1 MTKNR
6 YTNKM
11 IVLLCTVAY
20 FVSYFSRKTFS
31 VMMVEMITNAQVIER
46 DVASLVAGAL
56 FVTYGIG
63 QLVSGYLGDRIS
75 PKYLMFTGIMV
86 SALCNFL
93 VPVVNQYV
101 LILVWAVNGFAQAL
115 LWPPIVRILAE
126 NLSREKYVTAN
137 LIVTV
142 GAHVSTI
149 LLYLYAPI
157 CIKFMSWKAVYFSS
171 AIVSVA
177 VGIIFVISMCFVLK
191 GREENERE
199 KLVQNTP
206 KESVIKIF
214 SSTGTIFIFVSIVA
228 MGFMRD
234 GIESWLP
241 TLYCEAFNKS
251 SEEAILLSVFIPIFA
266 IISLFVIR
274 IIHKHRMFNNEANG
288 TYILFFISVIL
299 CLLVTFFIGISEVWA
314 RITCLILLALASAC
328 MHSINFLLIAC
339 LPGRFAST
347 GRSATIGGACNAC
360 TYVGAAGSMYGIE
373 MVSHNF
379 GWQVTTST
387 WIGVCTI
394 GALFA
399 ILALKKYSKFI
410 KNENKIPTMK

>member
-1 MTKNR
+1 MTKGR

-31 VMMVEMITNAQVIER
+31 VMMVEMTTNAQVVER

-86 SALCNFL
+86 SALCNML
-93 VPVVNQYV
+93 VPLVNQYV
-101 LILVWAVNGFAQAL
+101 LIFIWAVNGFAQAL

-137 LIVTV
+137 LIVTC

-149 LLYLYAPI
+149 VLYVYAPI
-157 CIKFMSWKAVYFSS
+157 CIKLMSWKAVYFSS
-171 AIVSVA
+171 AIVSAV
-177 VGIIFVISMCFVLK
+177 VGIIFIISMCFVLR
-191 GREENERE
+191 GREERVKEKTNEI
-199 KLVQNTP
+199 KQ
-206 KESVIKIF
+206 KEGLMKTF
-214 SSTGTIFIFVSIVA
+214 SQSGIIFIFVSIVA

-266 IISLFVIR
+266 IISLFVVR
-274 IIHKHRMFNNEANG
+274 IIHKHKMFNNEASG
-288 TYILFFISVIL
+288 AYILFFISVIL
-299 CLLVTFFIGISEVWA
+299 CLLVTFFISISEVWA

-328 MHSINFLLIAC
+328 MHSINFLLISC
-339 LPGRFAST
+339 LPGRFASS

-373 MVSHNF
+373 VISHHL
-379 GWQVTTST
+379 GWQATTST
-387 WIGVCTI
+387 WIGVCAV

-399 ILALKKYSKFI
+399 LLALKKYSKFI
-410 KNENKIPTMK
+410 KK

>member
-1 MTKNR
+1 MTKGK

-31 VMMVEMITNAQVIER
+31 VMMVEMTTNAQVIDR
-46 DVASLVAGAL
+46 DIASLVAGAL
-56 FVTYGIG
+56 FVTYGVG

-75 PKYLMFTGIMV
+75 PKYLMFAGICV
-86 SALCNFL
+86 SALCNLL
-93 VPVVNQYV
+93 VPLVNQYV
-101 LILVWAVNGFAQAL
+101 MIAVWAVNGFAQAL

-171 AIVSVA
+171 AIVSFA
-177 VGIIFVISMCFVLK
+177 VGIVFIISMCIVLK
-191 GREENERE
+191 DREQDKKERTTLKE
-199 KLVQNTP
+199 KVGLGH
-206 KESVIKIF
+206 IF
-214 SSTGTIFIFVSIVA
+214 SSSGVLPIFIAIIA

-251 SEEAILLSVFIPIFA
+251 SEESILLSVFIPIFS
-266 IISLFVIR
+266 IVSLFIVR
-274 IIHKHRMFNNEANG
+274 IIHKHKLFNNEASG
-288 TYILFFISVIL
+288 AGILFSLSSIL
-299 CLLVTFFIGISEVWA
+299 CIFVTMLISLDHMVA
-314 RITCLILLALASAC
+314 RIICLILLAFASAC
-328 MHSINFLLIAC
+328 MHSVNFLLISC
-339 LPGRFAST
+339 LPGRFAHT

-373 MVSHNF
+373 MVSRHF
-379 GWQVTTST
+379 GWQATTGV
-387 WIGVCTI
+387 WIGVCLL
-394 GALFA
+394 GALSA
-399 ILALKKYSKFI
+399 VLALKKYTSFMK
-410 KNENKIPTMK
+410 KN